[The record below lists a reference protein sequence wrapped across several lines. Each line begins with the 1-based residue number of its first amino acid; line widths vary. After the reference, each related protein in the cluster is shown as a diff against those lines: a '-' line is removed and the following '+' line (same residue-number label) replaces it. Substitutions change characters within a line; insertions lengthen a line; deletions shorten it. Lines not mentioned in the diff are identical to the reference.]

1 MIDFSRGRHAGIL
14 LPLFSMPSTR
24 SWGIGE
30 VTDLVAIGRW
40 LQEAGFDF
48 LQLLPVNEMPSSEHS
63 PYSAISA
70 MAIDPIYVG
79 LASVPEFAAGG
90 GEAALEADAR
100 DALDAARRSRRV
112 EFSVVRALRL
122 DALRRAFD
130 RFVEVEWRPQTARAA
145 ALAAYLQAEA
155 WWLDDYALFRALREH
170 HGERPWWEWPSDLAQ
185 RSPEALTAAGA
196 ALERERLFYAWIQ
209 WLADTEWR
217 AARAAMAPVGLFG
230 DLPFMVGADSA
241 DVWARQHAFRL
252 DATVGT
258 PPDAFSET
266 GQDWGL
272 PAYRWDVFARE
283 DDRWIR
289 ERARRAAELFDGF
302 RVDHLVGFYRSYLI
316 PRDGSARVFS
326 PPTPREQL
334 RQGERVMRAFA
345 SAGAR
350 VIAEDLGTVPDF
362 VRASIARL
370 GIPGFKVLRWERDW
384 HAPGH
389 PFRDPLAYPR
399 VSVATSGTHDTET
412 LVEWWEGAPEADRRM
427 LASLDWLAGRRL
439 DVEGGRCDEATRDAL
454 LELLVASA
462 SDFVIL
468 PMQDVFSWRDRI
480 NTPATVSPD
489 NWTWRLPWPVDR
501 LLDEPEA
508 RERAATLR
516 TWAVR
521 HGRAGERA

>member
-1 MIDFSRGRHAGIL
+1 MTDFSHGRHAGIL
-14 LPLFSMPSTR
+14 LPLSSMPSTQ

-30 VTDLVAIGRW
+30 VPDLVAMGRW
-40 LQEAGFDF
+40 LREAGFDF

-63 PYSAISA
+63 PYAAVSA
-70 MAIDPIYVG
+70 MAIDPIYVS
-79 LASVPEFAAGG
+79 LAPVLEFAAAG
-90 GEAALEADAR
+90 GEAALDAAAR
-100 DALDAARRSRRV
+100 AALDAVRGSRRV
-112 EFSVVRALRL
+112 EFQAVRALRL
-122 DALRRAFD
+122 AALRRAFE

-145 ALAAYLQAEA
+145 ALSAYLQAEA
-155 WWLDDYALFRALREH
+155 WWLDDYTLFRALRERYE
-170 HGERPWWEWPSDLAQ
+170 ERPWWDWPPELA
-185 RSPEALTAAGA
+185 RRDPEALADARA
-196 ALERERLFYAWIQ
+196 ALERERLFYGWVQ

-217 AARAAMAPVGLFG
+217 AARAAIAPVGLFG

-283 DDRWIR
+283 DDQWIR
-289 ERARRAAELFDGF
+289 DRARRAAELVDGF
-302 RVDHLVGFYRSYLI
+302 RVDHLVGYYRTYLI
-316 PRDGSARVFS
+316 PRDGSARFFS
-326 PPTPREQL
+326 PATAREQL

-370 GIPGFKVLRWERDW
+370 GIPGYKVLRWERDW

-399 VSVATSGTHDTET
+399 VSVATSSTHDTET
-412 LVEWWEGAPEADRRM
+412 LAEWWEAAPEADRRL
-427 LASLDWLAGRRL
+427 LASLDWLAGRQL
-439 DVEGGRCDEATRDAL
+439 DVEGGRCDAATRDAL
-454 LELLVASA
+454 LELLVASR

-468 PMQDVFSWRDRI
+468 PMQDVFGWRDRI
-480 NTPATVSPD
+480 NTPATRSPD

-501 LLDEPEA
+501 LLAEPEA
-508 RERAATLR
+508 RERASTLR
-516 TWAVR
+516 VWVAR
-521 HGRAGERA
+521 HGRAR